1 MLEAAYIWMA
11 VFAAA
16 ALAFFG
22 VAIIVAWK
30 GFGDLKGLLN
40 PSDEK
45 EARGKEVA

>member
-1 MLEAAYIWMA
+1 MLEAAYIWMG

-16 ALAFFG
+16 DLVFFG
-22 VAIIVAWK
+22 IAIIVAWK

-45 EARGKEVA
+45 ESGGKGVA